1 MPGQEMAKEGVK
13 SVGGFFRAFDIAFFM
28 PGAIV
33 LFAIGW
39 FHFDKLA
46 HSTQFQQ
53 LARAWGSDSA
63 RNWLL
68 ALMVAIALIIATFV
82 AGLFCHAL
90 VRLGCSLAERLGNKK
105 KKHPYRSLVDQ
116 LFNHDKP
123 PNPPAAGPGT
133 PEYDREASELSI
145 YLWNLSTLG
154 WNLAVAFLLVP
165 LIGWWRWG
173 VGVPFW
179 LLVAAAIALLGSDFR
194 YHSVK
199 LGQKKKTERRATG
212 AAEALPH
219 TP

>member
-33 LFAIGW
+33 MFAVGW
-39 FHFDKLA
+39 FHFDALEDSEKLQKL
-46 HSTQFQQ
+46 T
-53 LARAWGSDSA
+53 RGWESDSA

-68 ALMVAIALIIATFV
+68 ALMVAVALVIATFV

-90 VRLGCSLAERLGNKK
+90 VRLGCSLSERLGNTKQ
-105 KKHPYRSLVDQ
+105 KHPYRGMVER
-116 LFNHDKP
+116 LFNHER
-123 PNPPAAGPGT
+123 PGGQ
-133 PEYDREASELSI
+133 PEYEREASQLSI

-154 WNLAVAFLLVP
+154 WNLAAAFVLVP
-165 LIGWWRWG
+165 IIGWWKWG

-179 LLVAAAIALLGSDFR
+179 LLAAAVVALLGSDFR

-199 LGQKKKTERRATG
+199 FGQKQKA
-212 AAEALPH
+212 
-219 TP
+219 